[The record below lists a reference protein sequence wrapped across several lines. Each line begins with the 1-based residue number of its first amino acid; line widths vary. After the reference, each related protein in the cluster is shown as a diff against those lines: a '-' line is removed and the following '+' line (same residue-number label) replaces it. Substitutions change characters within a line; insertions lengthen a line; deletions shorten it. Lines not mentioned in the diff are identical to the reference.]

1 MGEEKLLITVFRYDP
16 SRDGESRYETY
27 EVPAVPKLTVF
38 DALTY
43 IYENHT
49 NLAFRGS
56 CAGGH
61 RGNAVCDQC
70 GVKVNGRSRLACKTL
85 AKKQMT
91 IDPLDKRKVI
101 RDLVIEI

>member
-1 MGEEKLLITVFRYDP
+1 MGEEKLLVTVFRYDP
-16 SRDGESRYETY
+16 SRDREPRYETY

-56 CAGGH
+56 CAGGW
-61 RGNAVCDQC
+61 RGTAVCDQC
-70 GVKVNGRSRLACKTL
+70 GVKVNGRSCMACKTP
-85 AKKQMT
+85 ATKQMT
-91 IDPLDKRKVI
+91 IEPLDKHRVI
-101 RDLVIEI
+101 RDLVIEM